1 MELPPNVI
9 AGLKSSYPHITFA
22 LLFSMLL
29 FEAYPVPVPF
39 ERGIEIVR
47 SRGYE
52 LMGVYGLSQVEAN
65 LEVSEMHMRGFLLLC
80 EALRSEGET
89 VRVFS
94 DMDAKV
100 LFLVSRDSEEGQ
112 LIICRFR

>member
-22 LLFSMLL
+22 LLFSVLI

-65 LEVSEMHMRGFLLLC
+65 LEVSEMHMKGFLLLC
-80 EALRSEGET
+80 EALRSEDET
-89 VRVFS
+89 VQVFS

-100 LFLVSRDSEEGQ
+100 LFLVSPDSGEGQ

>member
-1 MELPPNVI
+1 MELSPHII

-22 LLFSMLL
+22 LLFSMLI

-52 LMGVYGLSQVEAN
+52 LSGVDGLTHLETN
-65 LEVSEMHMRGFLLLC
+65 LEVSEMNMREFLLLC
-80 EALRSEGET
+80 EALRSEGGV

-94 DMDAKV
+94 DMDAKF
-100 LFLVSRDSEEGQ
+100 LFLVSRDSEEGL
-112 LIICRFR
+112 LIVCRFR